1 MGSLGSAD
9 FKELKEF
16 QKKLQQLEDDRAEFC
31 ERCSKAL
38 AGRLLAMVIK
48 RTPVGK
54 KPKFDDLF
62 EGEKTVKLKVTG
74 SRTVTRKAY
83 NGTVTYQRKTTQTR
97 EFLTA
102 KGAQY
107 EKYWDGYIGGIL
119 RRNWTGGKST
129 GATTYANSLPVY
141 KNGDNYTIVV
151 ENPTEYASY
160 VEFGH
165 RQTPGKYVPAIGKRL
180 KASWVNGKYML
191 TLSEKDLESMAPAIL
206 EKELNKFFAEVFDE

>member
-62 EGEKTVKLKVTG
+62 EGEKVDKVTG
-74 SRTVTRKAY
+74 ES
-83 NGTVTYQRKTTQTR
+83 GKTKT
-97 EFLTA
+97 FLTA

-107 EKYWDGYIGGIL
+107 EKYWDGYIGGTL
-119 RRNWTGGKST
+119 RRNWTGGKNT
-129 GATTYANSLPVY
+129 GAATYANSLPVY

-151 ENPTEYASY
+151 SNPTKYASY

-191 TLSEKDLESMAPAIL
+191 TLSEKDLESMTPAIL

>member
-38 AGRLLAMVIK
+38 AGRLLSMVIK
-48 RTPVGK
+48 RTPVGVK
-54 KPKFDDLF
+54 ANDSEEW
-62 EGEKTVKLKVTG
+62 EGYVG
-74 SRTVTRKAY
+74 
-83 NGTVTYQRKTTQTR
+83 GT
-97 EFLTA
+97 
-102 KGAQY
+102 
-107 EKYWDGYIGGIL
+107 L
-119 RRNWTGGKST
+119 RRNWTDGKRA
-129 GATTYANSLPVY
+129 GATVYANSLPVY
-141 KNGDNYTIVV
+141 KNGDDYTIVV
-151 ENPTEYASY
+151 KNPTEYASY

-165 RQTPGKYVPAIGKRL
+165 RQTPGRYVPALGKRL

>member
-16 QKKLQQLEDDRAEFC
+16 QKKLQQLEKDRAEFC

-38 AGRLLAMVIK
+38 AGRLLALVIK
-48 RTPVGK
+48 RTPVGEK
-54 KPKFDDLF
+54 ANESEEW
-62 EGEKTVKLKVTG
+62 EGYVG
-74 SRTVTRKAY
+74 
-83 NGTVTYQRKTTQTR
+83 GT
-97 EFLTA
+97 
-102 KGAQY
+102 
-107 EKYWDGYIGGIL
+107 L
-119 RRNWTGGKST
+119 RRNWTGGKNT

-151 ENPTEYASY
+151 SNPTEYASY

-165 RQTPGKYVPAIGKRL
+165 RQTPGRYVPALGKRL

-191 TLSEKDLESMAPAIL
+191 TLSEKDLEAIAPAVL
-206 EKELNKFFAEVFDE
+206 ERELNKFFKEVFDE